1 MPTRYDKKGKLFTEK
16 VTKDRVRV
24 TIQTCANQ
32 LTGHLHVPPDQR
44 MKDDLN
50 NSTGFLAVTD
60 GSLLDEQ
67 GQEFHPF
74 DFLAINKE
82 QIIWVIE
89 EEERKPIDTPGSKI

>member
-1 MPTRYDKKGKLFTEK
+1 MKRYDKKGKLFTEK

-24 TIQTCANQ
+24 TIQTCAGR

-50 NSTGFLAVTD
+50 NSTGFLAVTQ

-67 GQEFHPF
+67 DQETTSF

-89 EEERKPIDTPGSKI
+89 DEEREPSDTPGSKL